1 MEVVNALGRR
11 KTAVARVYLQD
22 GDGKSLLIIVIIK
35 YYFPTAILH
44 YVVEQPL
51 HLTEI

>member
-22 GDGKSLLIIVIIK
+22 GSGKITNLPE
-35 YYFPTAILH
+35 YY
-44 YVVEQPL
+44 
-51 HLTEI
+51 